1 MPSFFVIITKESGIY
16 SVLFDEDVA
25 HMPDTRCRKRAAHT
39 HLAWLEKTMQVPPS
53 VEQREGTCILLA
65 ERITPMGL
73 SKTIWTN
80 PTEFLR
86 NQQPENPVLFFAP
99 QVVQATARRFIDG
112 FPGLVTYAVKSNPGE
127 EVVENLV
134 AAGVRGFDCA
144 SAFEI
149 DLIRRL
155 APEAA
160 IHYHNPVRS
169 RTEIAYAVQRNV
181 KSWSVDSAS
190 ELAKLIEMVPAAGC
204 EISVRFKLPVSGAAY
219 NFGAKFGATAEV
231 AVDLLKTVAQA
242 GFIPSITFH
251 PGTQC
256 TDPEAWASYIR
267 EAAVIARKAGV
278 KIARLNVGGGFP
290 NHRSHGMAPDLE
302 AIFATINRVTA
313 TSFGADRP
321 ALVCEPGRGLCGD
334 AFAVAARVK
343 GYRDGAHVF
352 LNDGIYGSLFEF
364 RQIGIIDRSE
374 VLDSEGHKRTG
385 AVHGKIVFGP
395 TCDSVDRLPGDV
407 PLPDD
412 IAEGD
417 FVVFQ
422 GMGAYST
429 VTNSRFNGFGDLGRC
444 TVLSLKL

>member
-1 MPSFFVIITKESGIY
+1 
-16 SVLFDEDVA
+16 
-25 HMPDTRCRKRAAHT
+25 
-39 HLAWLEKTMQVPPS
+39 
-53 VEQREGTCILLA
+53 
-65 ERITPMGL
+65 MGL

-86 NQQPENPVLFFAP
+86 SQQPENPVLFFAP
-99 QVVQATARRFIDG
+99 QVVQATARRFLDG

-127 EVVENLV
+127 EVVQNLV
-134 AAGVRGFDCA
+134 AAGIRGFDCA
-144 SAFEI
+144 SGFEI

-155 APEAA
+155 APDAA

-169 RTEIAYAVQRNV
+169 RAEIDHAVSRKV

-190 ELAKLIEMVPAAGC
+190 ELAKLIEMVPVQGC
-204 EISVRFKLPVSGAAY
+204 EISVRFKLPVAGAAY

-231 AVDLLKTVAQA
+231 AVELLKTVAKA

-256 TDPEAWASYIR
+256 TDPNAWGSYIR

-278 KIARLNVGGGFP
+278 RIARLNVGGGFP
-290 NHRSHGMAPDLE
+290 NHRAIGVLPDLE
-302 AIFATINRVTA
+302 AIFATINRVA
-313 TSFGADRP
+313 SESFGADRP

-364 RQIGIIDRSE
+364 SQIGIIDRIQVMDANG
-374 VLDSEGHKRTG
+374 VLRKG

-412 IAEGD
+412 IQEGD
-417 FVVFQ
+417 YVIFQ

-429 VTNSRFNGFGDLGRC
+429 VTNSRFNGFGDLGRS
-444 TVLSLKL
+444 TVLSLKG